1 MKEKIKRAKASESG
15 KPLKD
20 EKIKPKKH
28 LQPIL

>member
-1 MKEKIKRAKASESG
+1 MKEKIKRAKLAESG
-15 KPLKD
+15 KQLKD